1 MSDPIS
7 EKKQIGPALLKPTRW
22 DWFALI
28 LPLIA
33 LAPML
38 WFQSKLLWN
47 RPHLQ
52 FFPMALICLV
62 GFLYTSRLYGE
73 RSIGGF
79 RRTMAYLLVLFGY
92 GVALSATFL
101 FSPWLSHLALFGFV
115 AGWALVDSKANLGQG
130 LLHSICSFSL
140 CFHFPSILIPP

>member
-1 MSDPIS
+1 MSDTID
-7 EKKQIGPALLKPTRW
+7 EKKRIEPAVLKPTRW

-52 FFPMALICLV
+52 FFPMALNLPSRFSVHIEAIWWAIDRWFSSSDGIPS
-62 GFLYTSRLYGE
+62 GF
-73 RSIGGF
+73 I
-79 RRTMAYLLVLFGY
+79 
-92 GVALSATFL
+92 
-101 FSPWLSHLALFGFV
+101 WLWSGT
-115 AGWALVDSKANLGQG
+115 
-130 LLHSICSFSL
+130 
-140 CFHFPSILIPP
+140 